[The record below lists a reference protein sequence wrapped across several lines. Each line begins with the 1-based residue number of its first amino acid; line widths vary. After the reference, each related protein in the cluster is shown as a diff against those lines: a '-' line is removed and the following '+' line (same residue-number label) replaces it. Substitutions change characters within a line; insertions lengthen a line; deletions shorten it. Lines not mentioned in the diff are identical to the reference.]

1 MVSRARVYNFGFRV
15 CSYPPISSCATVVSG
30 VQDGGGQTLLPR
42 QLAPFA
48 GRKPISWARLWGAKT
63 FGFSILPE
71 TQFSKRRLVILI
83 SGRGSNMQALA
94 EACRLE
100 GWPADIA
107 AVIAS
112 RPDAG
117 GLEWAAGQG
126 IPTAA
131 LYHKDY
137 ASRDAFDTALAAE
150 IDRYAPDYVILA
162 GFMRVLT
169 PGFVNHY
176 AGRLVNIH
184 PSLLPAFPGL
194 HTHAQALAT
203 GVRVHGCTVHFVTPV
218 LDHGPIIAQG
228 CVPVLAGDTP
238 ELLADRV
245 LAVEH
250 QAFPAAV
257 RWLAEGRV
265 TLTNDHRVDVQGDP
279 ARLFNWSPAA

>member
-1 MVSRARVYNFGFRV
+1 MRSNGFTSESLQFWILCGCPAVAGARGFPRGRSFVPFRHFSRRN
-15 CSYPPISSCATVVSG
+15 P
-30 VQDGGGQTLLPR
+30 
-42 QLAPFA
+42 
-48 GRKPISWARLWGAKT
+48 
-63 FGFSILPE
+63 ILPDSS
-71 TQFSKRRLVILI
+71 TIKRRLVILI
-83 SGRGSNMQALA
+83 SGRGSNMRALA
-94 EACRLE
+94 EACRAE
-100 GWPADIA
+100 AWPAEVA

-112 RPDAG
+112 RPDAA
-117 GLEWAAGQG
+117 GLEWAASQG
-126 IPTAA
+126 IATAA

-137 ASRDAFDTALAAE
+137 ASREAFDAALADE
-150 IDRYAPDYVILA
+150 IDLHRPDYVILA

-169 PGFVNHY
+169 PAFVNRY

-238 ELLADRV
+238 ESLAGRV

-250 QAFPAAV
+250 RVFPAAV

-265 TLTNDHRVDVQGDP
+265 SLTSDHRVDVAGDP
-279 ARLFNWSPAA
+279 DRLFVWTPGG

>member
-1 MVSRARVYNFGFRV
+1 LEFF
-15 CSYPPISSCATVVSG
+15 
-30 VQDGGGQTLLPR
+30 
-42 QLAPFA
+42 
-48 GRKPISWARLWGAKT
+48 
-63 FGFSILPE
+63 ILPE
-71 TQFSKRRLVILI
+71 ISSTKRRLVILI

-94 EACRLE
+94 EACRDQ
-100 GWPADIA
+100 GWPAEIA

-117 GLEWAAGQG
+117 GLDWAAGQG

-137 ASRDAFDTALAAE
+137 ASREAFDTALAAE

-228 CVPVLAGDTP
+228 CVPVVAGDTP
-238 ELLADRV
+238 ELLANRV

-279 ARLFNWSPAA
+279 ERLFTWSPAA

>member
-1 MVSRARVYNFGFRV
+1 M
-15 CSYPPISSCATVVSG
+15 
-30 VQDGGGQTLLPR
+30 DEGGQARCAKRTASLS
-42 QLAPFA
+42 
-48 GRKPISWARLWGAKT
+48 GRVGVII
-63 FGFSILPE
+63 GFFILPD
-71 TQFSKRRLVILI
+71 TQLSKRRLVILI

-94 EACRLE
+94 EACRNE

-117 GLEWAAGQG
+117 GLEWAAAQG

-137 ASRDAFDTALAAE
+137 PSRE
-150 IDRYAPDYVILA
+150 
-162 GFMRVLT
+162 
-169 PGFVNHY
+169 GFVNHY

-238 ELLADRV
+238 ELLANRV

-279 ARLFNWSPAA
+279 ARLFTWSPAA

>member
-1 MVSRARVYNFGFRV
+1 MRSDGFTSESLQFWIPGLFLSPFRRVRLSFLRAGIR
-15 CSYPPISSCATVVSG
+15 
-30 VQDGGGQTLLPR
+30 GGWTRFPLEFL
-42 QLAPFA
+42 
-48 GRKPISWARLWGAKT
+48 
-63 FGFSILPE
+63 ILPE
-71 TQFSKRRLVILI
+71 ISSIKRRLVILI

-94 EACRLE
+94 EACRDE
-100 GWPADIA
+100 GWPAEIA

-117 GLEWAAGQG
+117 GLDWAQGQG

-137 ASRDAFDTALAAE
+137 ASRDAFDAALAAE

-238 ELLADRV
+238 ELLANRV

-265 TLTNDHRVDVQGDP
+265 TLTSDHRVDVQGDP
-279 ARLFNWSPAA
+279 ERLFTWSPAA